1 MRLNHSVLFFVN
13 IIITKTGKKKRH
25 PVLRLV
31 AKQFAK
37 AEAEYGP
44 DAEHM
49 HVISM
54 YEAAAGGAEI
64 RAEVGV

>member
-1 MRLNHSVLFFVN
+1 MRLNHSVFFFCN
-13 IIITKTGKKKRH
+13 YYYNKNRKKKRH

-64 RAEVGV
+64 RAEVGL